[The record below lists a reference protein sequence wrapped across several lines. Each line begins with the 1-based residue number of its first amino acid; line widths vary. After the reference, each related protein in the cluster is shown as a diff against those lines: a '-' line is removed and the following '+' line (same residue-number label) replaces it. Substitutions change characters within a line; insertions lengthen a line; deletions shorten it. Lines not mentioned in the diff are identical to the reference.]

1 MTEDLSLATF
11 VQSRTF
17 KKKIYS
23 ATMDLKSILNIFLK
37 LSINKLLKCKKDT
50 FEVPTLIMTHDWL
63 ITTTLHQFLLLYC
76 WYPKDGAWFGM

>member
-23 ATMDLKSILNIFLK
+23 ATMDLKSILNIFFK

-50 FEVPTLIMTHDWL
+50 FEVPTLIMTHD
-63 ITTTLHQFLLLYC
+63 
-76 WYPKDGAWFGM
+76 